1 MPKVS
6 VLLSNYN
13 GDKHLDESISS
24 VLSQTYKD
32 FEFIIVDDASTD
44 SSRKVIENYHDK
56 RIKKYYAE
64 KNRNIAYSLN
74 LALSMASGEYIA
86 RIDSDDVWELNKL
99 EIQVQYMENHSE
111 CGACFTKVNIIDE
124 YSNIANDMY
133 DEYFQLFNSAENKS
147 QREWL
152 RFFFYQ
158 GNCLCHP
165 SVVIRRNVL
174 EHVGGYYHL
183 AYVPAEDYELWTRI
197 VMKYPIHILE
207 EKLVRYRWEET
218 VNKISGKTDGRIY
231 AFPNIMMLTRK
242 RIMEN
247 IDNEDLVRYFKED
260 FINPESESQ
269 EELECEKA
277 HILLR
282 CSGDNANFLGLEKY
296 EELLDNEKMLKV
308 LEEKMEFSLS
318 EYYKEYRTRNFDLL
332 GELEKAKGDIRHL
345 KADVEEKQKAIDNKQ
360 REVEQLQF
368 LVDEVMSSTS
378 WKVTSPL
385 RRVMRTLK
393 RRK

>member
-183 AYVPAEDYELWTRI
+183 AYVPAEDYELWARI

-332 GELEKAKGDIRHL
+332 GELEKAKGDIRYL
-345 KADVEEKQKAIDNKQ
+345 KADVEEKQKAIENKQ

>member
-260 FINPESESQ
+260 FINPESESW

-345 KADVEEKQKAIDNKQ
+345 KADVEEKQKAIENKQ

>member
-345 KADVEEKQKAIDNKQ
+345 KADVEEKQKAIEKKQ

>member
-111 CGACFTKVNIIDE
+111 WGACFTKVNIIDE

-345 KADVEEKQKAIDNKQ
+345 KADVEEKQKAIENKQ